1 MSNKKQTQKGPI
13 TTMHKV
19 MVVIVS
25 LLAAFAFG
33 LAFGTVSKSLIIGM
47 WQAYL
52 PAEVLHF
59 YSPDYL
65 KQRWLRS
72 RTLKNTQA

>member
-1 MSNKKQTQKGPI
+1 MKGSLKMSNKKQTQKGPI

-33 LAFGTVSKSLIIGM
+33 LAFGTVSKSLIIGIV
-47 WQAYL
+47 AGI
-52 PAEVLHF
+52 
-59 YSPDYL
+59 
-65 KQRWLRS
+65 
-72 RTLKNTQA
+72 TLFPKLC